1 MASFKLIGD
10 PDVLTAVRASCL
22 FDGPDL
28 HEADHRWDILN
39 DTPESIVY
47 RVSPRHKDL
56 PPVVVVKKYRWRF
69 PRILRT
75 IGVKPRA
82 VREYENLKALQERGV
97 PVPTPIAC
105 GVNGV
110 FGFVRE
116 AILITQKLE
125 GARNLREKFH
135 AIREGHEPLPPR
147 ACRETLIRQLA
158 EILKKLHAEKFFL
171 HTLFDKN
178 LLLDGECGTLY
189 LIDVPFARILIQK
202 LRPGTARIRDLATL
216 NKSARRTLPKTD
228 LLRFLRI
235 YLGRDKLTPSDKRLI
250 RDVNHFTDK
259 LEDKTF
265 GANLVRVAK
274 GRKSK
279 NVRS

>member
-1 MASFKLIGD
+1 MTSFKLIGD
-10 PDVLTAVRASCL
+10 PDILTAVRASEL
-22 FDGPDL
+22 FESGDIHQP
-28 HEADHRWDILN
+28 DHRWDVLA

-47 RVSPRHKDL
+47 KVHPKHKAL
-56 PPVVVVKKYRWRF
+56 PESVIVKKYRWTF

-75 IGVKPRA
+75 LGVKPRA
-82 VREYENLKALQERGV
+82 VREYENLKALRERGV

-105 GVNGV
+105 GVSATL
-110 FGFVRE
+110 GFVRE
-116 AILITQKLE
+116 AILITEELE

-135 AIREGHEPLPPR
+135 AIREGHEPLPDR

-158 EILKKLHAEKFFL
+158 ETLKQLHAEKFFL

-189 LIDVPFARILIQK
+189 IIDVPFARILIQK
-202 LRPGTARIRDLATL
+202 LRPGTARLRDLATL

-228 LLRFLRI
+228 LIRFLRI
-235 YLGRDKLTPSDKRLI
+235 YLGRDKLTPEDRRLV
-250 RDVNHFTDK
+250 RDVDRYTDK

-265 GANLVRVAK
+265 GANLVRMAK
-274 GRKSK
+274 GRKRK
-279 NVRS
+279 K